1 MKILYSPQFN
11 NEKKL
16 EYYFSDNIIKAEES
30 VYTKGEN
37 EKDILELSNTFY
49 FDISNLEFGKFF
61 QMQYPITQ
69 ARIVDEELNIELLNF
84 IKDDAPEE
92 EKFPEWQ
99 EVEFED
105 FEIPEDAEIIQLEE
119 LIIPEAE
126 PVVDQADELAKANAK
141 IAELETYVNNAQ
153 LENEALVLSAIEM
166 MTEMMLR

>member
-30 VYTKGEN
+30 VITEVEDGE
-37 EKDILELSNTFY
+37 DVLELSNTFY

-105 FEIPEDAEIIQLEE
+105 FEIPEDAEVIQLEE
-119 LIIPEAE
+119 LVIPEPE
-126 PVVDQADELAKANAK
+126 PNPVDKLRVENYELKNRINYLQSSMTK
-141 IAELETYVNNAQ
+141 NQKDTEDLIVSL
-153 LENEALVLSAIEM
+153 M
-166 MTEMMLR
+166 MMM

>member
-30 VYTKGEN
+30 VYTKVEDGE
-37 EKDILELSNTFY
+37 DLLEIRNTFY
-49 FDISNLEFGKFF
+49 FDISNIEVGKFF
-61 QMQYPITQ
+61 KMQYPITQ
-69 ARIVDEELNIELLNF
+69 IRIVDEELNIELLNF

-99 EVEFED
+99 DVEFED

-119 LIIPEAE
+119 LVIPEPE
-126 PVVDQADELAKANAK
+126 PSPVDNLVREN
-141 IAELETYVNNAQ
+141 AELKRSLDSLRSSMIQSNKNTEDLIVTLLA
-153 LENEALVLSAIEM
+153 M
-166 MTEMMLR
+166 M

>member
-30 VYTKGEN
+30 VYTEVEDGE
-37 EKDILELSNTFY
+37 DLLEIRNTFY

-61 QMQYPITQ
+61 KTQYPITQ
-69 ARIVDEELNIELLNF
+69 IRIVDEELNIELLNF

-99 EVEFED
+99 DVEFED
-105 FEIPEDAEIIQLEE
+105 FEIPEGAEIIQLEE
-119 LIIPEAE
+119 LIITEPEPS
-126 PVVDQADELAKANAK
+126 PVDNLIRENSELKRSLDSLRSSMIQSNKNTEDLIVTLLA
-141 IAELETYVNNAQ
+141 
-153 LENEALVLSAIEM
+153 M
-166 MTEMMLR
+166 M